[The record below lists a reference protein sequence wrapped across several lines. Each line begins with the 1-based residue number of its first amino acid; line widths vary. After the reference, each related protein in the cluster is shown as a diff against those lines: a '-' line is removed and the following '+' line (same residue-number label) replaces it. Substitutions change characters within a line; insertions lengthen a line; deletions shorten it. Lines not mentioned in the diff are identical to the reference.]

1 MSREEKLE
9 KELKKE
15 LDDDRYTH
23 TLGVAYTAACLA
35 MRHGEKMER
44 AFLAGLLH
52 DCAKTKN
59 MDHKKML
66 SLCEKHEIPV
76 TPFEKENPVL
86 LHAKIGSFWAK
97 EKYEVTDEE
106 ILSAIRFHTTGHAGM
121 TLLEKIIYVA
131 DYIEP
136 NRKKQPHLEEIREL
150 CFRDLDEGLRRI
162 LHDKLFYLSDKKT
175 IDPTTQ
181 KTYDYYMEANRFH
194 GKDIGT

>member
-1 MSREEKLE
+1 MNYEQKLE

-15 LDDDRYTH
+15 LDDDRYRH

-35 MRHGEKMER
+35 MRYGEKQER

-59 MDHKKML
+59 NDHKKMM
-66 SLCEKHEIPV
+66 SLCEKHDIPL
-76 TPFEKENPVL
+76 TQFERENPAL
-86 LHAKIGSFWAK
+86 LHAKLGSFFAK

-106 ILSAIRFHTTGHAGM
+106 ILSAIRWHTTGHAGM

-136 NRKKQPHLEEIREL
+136 NRKNNRLPN
-150 CFRDLDEGLRRI
+150 LDEVRKICFQNLDDGLRRI
-162 LHDKLFYLSDKKT
+162 LQDQLLYLSGKKSV
-175 IDPTTQ
+175 DPATQ
-181 KTYDYYMEANRFH
+181 QTYDYYME
-194 GKDIGT
+194 